1 MQRPQLLRAA
11 ARADAPAMLR
21 IAVVAVAAACL
32 ALPSLASAEDGGHAV
47 DHITCGDGTTLTPP
61 FTPPVCGEHGGVA
74 SVTCVGGATLTPP
87 LDGKRCPTDGDGDQQ
102 SPAGDD
108 GDGDGEHGDGGQ
120 GDATRFAAGFLNR
133 VWKIG
138 GSANGFENGV
148 LDFTVDRFFKVPR
161 RFSTQDDAIV
171 GEDSR
176 VLVTAHT
183 RVFDADHHRLT
194 GDDAATALDGADR
207 VVVFA
212 KLVPQAKWQ
221 QDEDGTPV
229 PTLRAK
235 KVVVKA

>member
-1 MQRPQLLRAA
+1 MPRPQVAGAA
-11 ARADAPAMLR
+11 ARADEPGMLKL
-21 IAVVAVAAACL
+21 AAVAVAAACL

-47 DHITCGDGTTLTPP
+47 DHITCGDGITLTPP

-74 SVTCVGGATLTPP
+74 SVTCAVGTTLTPP
-87 LDGKRCPTDGDGDQQ
+87 LDGQRCPAEGDGDQQ
-102 SPAGDD
+102 NQAGDD
-108 GDGDGEHGDGGQ
+108 GAGDGEQGG
-120 GDATRFAAGFLNR
+120 GDAPHFAAGFLNR

-138 GSANGFENGV
+138 GSANGFEDGV
-148 LDFTVDRFFKVPR
+148 LDFTVDRFFKLPR
-161 RFSTQDDAIV
+161 RFAAQDDAIV

-183 RVFDADHHRLT
+183 RVFDADDDRLT
-194 GDDAATALDGADR
+194 GGDAATALDGADR

-212 KLVPQAKWQ
+212 KLVPQDKWQ

-235 KVVVKA
+235 KIVVKA

>member
-1 MQRPQLLRAA
+1 
-11 ARADAPAMLR
+11 MLKL
-21 IAVVAVAAACL
+21 AVVAVAAACF

-74 SVTCVGGATLTPP
+74 SVSCVGGTTLTPP
-87 LDGKRCPTDGDGDQQ
+87 LDGKRCPAEGEGDGDGGQQ
-102 SPAGDD
+102 GPTGDD
-108 GDGDGEHGDGGQ
+108 GDNHGDGHKGGDEHR
-120 GDATRFAAGFLNR
+120 GDAPHFTAGFLNR
-133 VWKIG
+133 VWRIG
-138 GSANGFENGV
+138 GSANGFEDGV
-148 LDFTVDRFFKVPR
+148 LDFTIDRFFKLPR
-161 RFSTQDDAIV
+161 RFAKQDDAIV

-183 RVFDADHHRLT
+183 RIFDADHHRLA
-194 GDDAATALDGADR
+194 GDAATTALDDADR
-207 VVVFA
+207 VAVFA

-235 KVVVKA
+235 KIVIKA